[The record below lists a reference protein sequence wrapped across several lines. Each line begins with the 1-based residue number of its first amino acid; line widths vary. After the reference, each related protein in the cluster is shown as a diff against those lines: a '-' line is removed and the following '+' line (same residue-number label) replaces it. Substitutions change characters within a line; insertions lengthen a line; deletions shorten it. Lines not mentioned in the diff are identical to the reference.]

1 MSRATDVT
9 GKLKGPV
16 VPLNVC
22 FTEEGKVDHTSM
34 RRYANWLC
42 EQQTPV
48 LLLTYGSSEYAWL
61 TDDDIRRF
69 VAVSVL
75 FSFCGE
81 SRRSTPQRI
90 PAVQWCRENKFLIIV
105 NSRSF

>member
-48 LLLTYGSSEYAWL
+48 LLP
-61 TDDDIRRF
+61 
-69 VAVSVL
+69 
-75 FSFCGE
+75 
-81 SRRSTPQRI
+81 TPSNTFNHGIDARPPPSLMGDQCTTTM
-90 PAVQWCRENKFLIIV
+90 P
-105 NSRSF
+105 